1 MWLRNVIAEC
11 GFPIYSTSVNRSG
24 SPVLDSVRGIEKEFA
39 NEVDLIID
47 DGDKK
52 GSLPS
57 TIVLLENGGW
67 KVLRQ
72 GSVIV

>member
-1 MWLRNVIAEC
+1 MTKTKN
-11 GFPIYSTSVNRSG
+11 FMSTDTI
-24 SPVLDSVRGIEKEFA
+24 DSI
-39 NEVDLIID
+39 VDLIVD

-57 TIVLLENGGW
+57 TIVLLKNDGW

>member
-1 MWLRNVIAEC
+1 MNCLNK
-11 GFPIYSTSVNRSG
+11 
-24 SPVLDSVRGIEKEFA
+24 IEKEFS
-39 NEVDLIID
+39 NEVDLIVD

-57 TIVLLENGGW
+57 TIVLLKNDGW